1 MKKETMYAHAEAWL
15 QEKGNISKATFC
27 QRNRISQTQLSYW
40 VTRYN
45 KEFNRASKAEQ
56 PEFIPIEVKEEPTKK
71 SKDKAKVKVEIEF
84 PTGVILKIF

>member
-1 MKKETMYAHAEAWL
+1 MYALAESWL

-45 KEFNRASKAEQ
+45 KEFNRATKEGQ
-56 PEFIPIEVKEEPTKK
+56 PEFIPIEIKEESTKK
-71 SKDKAKVKVEIEF
+71 SEGKAKVKVEIEF